1 MSEPKSMGKFHPG
14 LLNDWDYVNNTDIDP
29 MRVSTS
35 STEVVHW
42 LCAKCG
48 RRWEAS
54 ISDRVQGKA
63 DCPIRKYH
71 YMPEGFYRNGKYDA
85 EIMEEVGRKV
95 IHLLEE
101 IYGRKASPEIWALNN
116 FKEFEIWY
124 DANKKELEANARKKG
139 PKGKT
144 AAKMAA

>member
-48 RRWEAS
+48 RRWEGINS
-54 ISDRVQGKA
+54 ICTIPYRTRLYKVYRYANRSKS
-63 DCPIRKYH
+63 RKYN
-71 YMPEGFYRNGKYDA
+71 YT
-85 EIMEEVGRKV
+85 
-95 IHLLEE
+95 LCSL
-101 IYGRKASPEIWALNN
+101 
-116 FKEFEIWY
+116 
-124 DANKKELEANARKKG
+124 
-139 PKGKT
+139 
-144 AAKMAA
+144 

>member
-1 MSEPKSMGKFHPG
+1 MPFVEIKELYMSEPKNMGKFHPG

-42 LCAKCG
+42 VCAKCG
-48 RRWEAS
+48 HRWEAS

-71 YMPEGFYRNGKYDA
+71 YMFSHYD
-85 EIMEEVGRKV
+85 K
-95 IHLLEE
+95 
-101 IYGRKASPEIWALNN
+101 
-116 FKEFEIWY
+116 
-124 DANKKELEANARKKG
+124 
-139 PKGKT
+139 
-144 AAKMAA
+144 